1 MTLSMQSKK
10 SSSFWS
16 EHWQKV
22 LALVFWVSIIGAY
35 FYYSQVT
42 GLSTTEILRR
52 LTRFMMHPVFGPAL
66 FILLYT
72 VRPIFLFSAGV
83 LSIASGAFF
92 GPLGILWVV
101 IGANLGAL
109 LAYVIGRYFGKG
121 LLDDT
126 AEERTLVSKYTNSMR
141 ERSFETIFLMR
152 LLFLPYDFVNY
163 LAGFL
168 KIDWKAFLLATAL
181 GSLPGTIAF
190 TLFGA
195 SISLESVLDGA
206 RPEFNPWILVSAVA
220 IFLASLGVSRILR
233 RRETNAAV

>member
-1 MTLSMQSKK
+1 MTLSMQPKKK
-10 SSSFWS
+10 SSFLSD
-16 EHWQKV
+16 HWQKL
-22 LALVFWVSIIGAY
+22 LALGFWLTLLGAY
-35 FYYSQVT
+35 IYYSQVT
-42 GLSTTEILRR
+42 GLSTVEILRR
-52 LTRFMMHPVFGPAL
+52 LTAFMMHPVFGPLL
-66 FILLYT
+66 FIFLYT

-83 LSIASGAFF
+83 LSIAAGAFF

-101 IGANLGAL
+101 IGSNMGAL

-126 AEERTLVSKYTNSMR
+126 SEEINLVSKYTNRMR
-141 ERSFETIFLMR
+141 SRSFETVFLMR

-181 GSLPGTIAF
+181 GSIPGTVAF

-195 SISLESVLDGA
+195 SISLEKVLDGA

-220 IFLASLGVSRILR
+220 IFLISIGISRWLR
-233 RRETNAAV
+233 KREEARSA